1 MKKRILGISGFY
13 HDSSAS
19 LLIDGEICGAVHEE
33 RFSRIK
39 HDKTFPVNSIKY
51 LLKNN
56 NLSLLDID
64 FIVFYEKPFLKFE
77 RLLESYIAFDP
88 KGFKS
93 FCASLPIWL
102 REKLFQK
109 KVIFEN
115 LKKIDKNFKDQA
127 KIKFSEHHL
136 SHAASAFFPSPY
148 ERAIILTM
156 DGVGEWATTTIGEG
170 YKNKLKIF
178 KEIHFPHSLGLLYS
192 AFTYYLGFKVN
203 SGEYK
208 VMGLAPYGKP
218 IFKELILNKL
228 IDVKNDGSFRL
239 KMKYFNYA
247 TGLTMTNSNFDKLFG
262 NKRRSPETEK
272 LNQFHMNI
280 ASSLQAA
287 LEEIILKICNNLK
300 KEFNIDNLCLAG
312 GVALN
317 CVANG
322 KIQKSNI
329 FKNIWIQPASGD
341 AGGSLGAC
349 LFYWHEILNMPKT
362 NINHDIM
369 KGSFLGPEFENNE
382 IEDQLKKCG
391 AKYKKYNIKELI
403 LNTASMLNN
412 GKIIGLFQG
421 RSEFGPRAL
430 GNRSIIADPRI
441 KDLQKNLN
449 LKIKFRESFRPFAPA
464 ILSEK
469 LSEYFKLT
477 TKSPYMLLV
486 SEINDDKKL
495 QINNNQ
501 KNLFGISQLNLE
513 RSTVPAITHV
523 DYSSRIQTIHK
534 ETNEFFYKVVKEF
547 ENISDCPMVVNTSFN
562 IRGEPMVNSPTDAFK
577 CFMGTELDALVIG
590 EFILIK
596 DDQNPKNI
604 INYKN
609 QFELD

>member
-77 RLLESYIAFDP
+77 RLLETYIAFAP